1 MSAFKGTKVSPGV
14 AVGPV
19 VRLDRGIV
27 GLHRIV
33 SDPFRERAL
42 YEAAIVLAKDE
53 LACLQQRAQGA
64 DADILMFQIALLED
78 ESFTNEI
85 GDYIAAGAGSAAAV
99 ERAGQIFEARLN
111 NVDNDYIRQRSV
123 DVRDACRRVVDI
135 LDGRPRQKLHLTKPS
150 ILVAN
155 LFFPSD
161 IFALDRSMILGLAA
175 DNDSETSHAAIMART
190 MGIPAVFG
198 LGKGIATQADG
209 HVALIDGQTGTL
221 TVDPTAD
228 DIAQA
233 NHRFALLQRK
243 NRKRHALAGKPC
255 LTRDGTTVTLYAS
268 ASSPEDIEN
277 SMHAGA
283 DGIGIVRTEQ
293 LLLDHLGEE
302 KQFYYYINCLGA
314 AGGRPVTVRTG
325 DVGADDAA
333 PWVEDVRRAAENRR
347 RLLTQ
352 IAALL
357 RAGTRGGLQVVL
369 PMITGPEEWDDVMR
383 EVERCKQRLDR
394 RGVPYAHDLAFGCLI
409 EIPAAALVA
418 DQIMDHGAKFLA
430 IDIDDLVRYT
440 VAGGRGDSQKVR
452 YERADVPAVRR
463 LVDMVCRMAADRKV
477 PVYMCGIMAGTLSE
491 MESYLR
497 DGIRTFCL
505 EWTSLNDLKAEFMAV
520 DLSTDT
526 APQEGKNAESR
537 KSDAEVEQKVLTN
550 PM

>member
-1 MSAFKGTKVSPGV
+1 MPAFKGIKVSPGV

-19 VRLDRGIV
+19 ARLDRGIV

-99 ERAGQIFEARLN
+99 ERAEQIFAARLN

-150 ILVAN
+150 ILVAD

-161 IFALDRSMILGLAA
+161 IFALDRSMILGIAA

-198 LGKGIATQADG
+198 LGKG
-209 HVALIDGQTGTL
+209 VAALAEGRDVLIDGQAGTL
-221 TVDPTAD
+221 TIDPTPD
-228 DIAQA
+228 EIAQA

-255 LTRDGTTVTLYAS
+255 VTRDGTQVALYAS

-277 SMHAGA
+277 AMHAGA
-283 DGIGIVRTEQ
+283 DAIGLVRTEQ

-302 KQFYYYINCLGA
+302 KQYYYYINCLGA

-347 RLLTQ
+347 RLSTQ

-357 RAGTRGGLQVVL
+357 RAGTRGGLRVVL
-369 PMITGPEEWDDVMR
+369 PMITGPEEWDDVMA
-383 EVERCKQRLDR
+383 EVERCKERLHR
-394 RGVPYAHDLAFGCLI
+394 RGVEYDRDLEFGCLI

-440 VAGGRGDSQKVR
+440 VAAGRPESQRGR

-463 LVDMVCRMAADRKV
+463 LVDMVCRMAADRGI
-477 PVYMCGIMAGTLSE
+477 PVYMCGIMAGALPE

-497 DGIRTFCL
+497 DGIRAFCL
-505 EWTSLNDLKAEFMAV
+505 EWISLNDLKAEFMEIDLADDGTSKKDDGKSV
-520 DLSTDT
+520 D
-526 APQEGKNAESR
+526 
-537 KSDAEVEQKVLTN
+537 KSN
-550 PM
+550 GM

>member
-1 MSAFKGTKVSPGV
+1 MPAFKGIKVSPGV

-19 VRLDRGIV
+19 ARLDRGIV

-53 LACLQQRAQGA
+53 LTCLQQHAQGA

-99 ERAGQIFEARLN
+99 ERAEQIFAARLN

-150 ILVAN
+150 ILVAD

-161 IFALDRSMILGLAA
+161 IFALDRSMILGIAA

-198 LGKGIATQADG
+198 LGKG
-209 HVALIDGQTGTL
+209 VAALAEGRDVLIDGQAGTL
-221 TVDPTAD
+221 TIDPTPD
-228 DIAQA
+228 EIAQA

-255 LTRDGTTVTLYAS
+255 VTRDGTQVALYAS

-277 SMHAGA
+277 AMHAGA
-283 DGIGIVRTEQ
+283 DAIGLVRTEQ

-302 KQFYYYINCLGA
+302 KQYYYYINCLGA

-347 RLLTQ
+347 RLSTQ

-357 RAGTRGGLQVVL
+357 RAGTRGGLRVVL
-369 PMITGPEEWDDVMR
+369 PMITGPEEWDDVMA
-383 EVERCKQRLDR
+383 EVERCKERLHR
-394 RGVPYAHDLAFGCLI
+394 RGVEYDRDLEFGCLI

-440 VAGGRGDSQKVR
+440 VAAGRPESQRGR

-463 LVDMVCRMAADRKV
+463 LVDMVCRMAADRGI
-477 PVYMCGIMAGTLSE
+477 PVYMCGIMAGALPE
-491 MESYLR
+491 MEAYLR
-497 DGIRTFCL
+497 DGIRGFCL
-505 EWTSLNDLKAEFMAV
+505 EWISLNDLKAEFMEIDLADDGKSV
-520 DLSTDT
+520 D
-526 APQEGKNAESR
+526 
-537 KSDAEVEQKVLTN
+537 KSN
-550 PM
+550 GM

>member
-1 MSAFKGTKVSPGV
+1 MPAFKGIKVSPGV

-19 VRLDRGIV
+19 ARLDRGIV

-53 LACLQQRAQGA
+53 LTCLQQRAQGA

-99 ERAGQIFEARLN
+99 ERAEQIFAARLN

-150 ILVAN
+150 ILVAD

-161 IFALDRSMILGLAA
+161 IFALDRSMILGIAA

-198 LGKGIATQADG
+198 LGNG
-209 HVALIDGQTGTL
+209 VAALAEGRDVLIDGQAGTL
-221 TVDPTAD
+221 TIDPTPD
-228 DIAQA
+228 EIAQA

-255 LTRDGTTVTLYAS
+255 VTRDGTQVSLYAS

-277 SMHAGA
+277 AMHAGA
-283 DGIGIVRTEQ
+283 DAIGLVRTEQ

-302 KQFYYYINCLGA
+302 KQYYYYINCLGA

-347 RLLTQ
+347 RLSTQ

-357 RAGTRGGLQVVL
+357 RAGTRGGLRVVL
-369 PMITGPEEWDDVMR
+369 PMITGPEEWDDVMA
-383 EVERCKQRLDR
+383 EVERCKERLHR
-394 RGVPYAHDLAFGCLI
+394 RGVEYDRDLEFGCLI

-440 VAGGRGDSQKVR
+440 VAAGRPESQRGR

-463 LVDMVCRMAADRKV
+463 LVDMVCRMAADRGI
-477 PVYMCGIMAGTLSE
+477 PVYMCGIMAGALPE
-491 MESYLR
+491 MEAYLR
-497 DGIRTFCL
+497 DGIRGFCL
-505 EWTSLNDLKAEFMAV
+505 EWISLNDLKAEFMEIDLADDGSSKKDDGKSV
-520 DLSTDT
+520 D
-526 APQEGKNAESR
+526 
-537 KSDAEVEQKVLTN
+537 KSN
-550 PM
+550 GM

>member
-1 MSAFKGTKVSPGV
+1 MPAFKGIKVSPGV

-19 VRLDRGIV
+19 ARLDRGIV

-53 LACLQQRAQGA
+53 LTCLQQRAQGA

-99 ERAGQIFEARLN
+99 ERAEQIFAARLN

-150 ILVAN
+150 ILVAD

-161 IFALDRSMILGLAA
+161 IFALDRSMILGIAA

-198 LGKGIATQADG
+198 LGKG
-209 HVALIDGQTGTL
+209 VAALAEGRDVLIDGQAGTL
-221 TVDPTAD
+221 TIDPTPD
-228 DIAQA
+228 EIAQA

-255 LTRDGTTVTLYAS
+255 VTRDGTQVALYAS

-277 SMHAGA
+277 AMHAGA
-283 DGIGIVRTEQ
+283 DAIGLVRTEQ

-302 KQFYYYINCLGA
+302 KQYYYYINCLGA

-347 RLLTQ
+347 RLSTQ

-357 RAGTRGGLQVVL
+357 RAGTRGGLRVVL
-369 PMITGPEEWDDVMR
+369 PMITGPEEWDDVMA
-383 EVERCKQRLDR
+383 EVERCKERLHR
-394 RGVPYAHDLAFGCLI
+394 RGVEYDRDLEFGCLI

-440 VAGGRGDSQKVR
+440 VAAGRPESQRGR

-463 LVDMVCRMAADRKV
+463 LVDMVCRMAADRGI
-477 PVYMCGIMAGTLSE
+477 PVYMCGIMAGALPE
-491 MESYLR
+491 MEAYLR
-497 DGIRTFCL
+497 DGIRGFCL
-505 EWTSLNDLKAEFMAV
+505 EWISLNDLKAEFMEIDLADDGTAKKDDGKSV
-520 DLSTDT
+520 D
-526 APQEGKNAESR
+526 
-537 KSDAEVEQKVLTN
+537 KSN
-550 PM
+550 GM

>member
-1 MSAFKGTKVSPGV
+1 MPAFKGIKVSPGV

-19 VRLDRGIV
+19 ARLDRGIV

-53 LACLQQRAQGA
+53 LTCLQQRAQGA

-99 ERAGQIFEARLN
+99 ERAEQIFAARLN

-150 ILVAN
+150 ILVAD

-161 IFALDRSMILGLAA
+161 IFALDRSMILGIAA

-198 LGKGIATQADG
+198 LGKG
-209 HVALIDGQTGTL
+209 VAALAEGRDVLIDGQAGTL
-221 TVDPTAD
+221 TIDPTPD
-228 DIAQA
+228 EIAQA

-255 LTRDGTTVTLYAS
+255 VTRDGTQVSLYAS

-277 SMHAGA
+277 AMHAGA
-283 DGIGIVRTEQ
+283 DAIGLVRTEQ

-302 KQFYYYINCLGA
+302 KQYYYYINCLGA

-347 RLLTQ
+347 RLSTQ

-357 RAGTRGGLQVVL
+357 RAGTRGGLRVVL
-369 PMITGPEEWDDVMR
+369 PMITGPEEWDDVMA
-383 EVERCKQRLDR
+383 EVERCKERLHR
-394 RGVPYAHDLAFGCLI
+394 RGVEYDRDLEFGCLI

-440 VAGGRGDSQKVR
+440 VAAGRPESQRGR

-463 LVDMVCRMAADRKV
+463 LVDMVCRMAADRGI
-477 PVYMCGIMAGTLSE
+477 PVYMCGIMAGALPE
-491 MESYLR
+491 MEAYLR
-497 DGIRTFCL
+497 DGIRGFCL
-505 EWTSLNDLKAEFMAV
+505 EWISLNDLKAEFMEIDLADDGSSKKDDGKSV
-520 DLSTDT
+520 D
-526 APQEGKNAESR
+526 
-537 KSDAEVEQKVLTN
+537 KSN
-550 PM
+550 GM

>member
-1 MSAFKGTKVSPGV
+1 MPAFKGIKVSPGV

-19 VRLDRGIV
+19 ARLDRGIV

-53 LACLQQRAQGA
+53 LTCLQQRAQGA

-99 ERAGQIFEARLN
+99 ERAEQIFAARLN

-150 ILVAN
+150 ILVAD

-161 IFALDRSMILGLAA
+161 IFALDRSMILGIAA

-198 LGKGIATQADG
+198 LGKG
-209 HVALIDGQTGTL
+209 VAALAEGRDVLIDGQAGTL
-221 TVDPTAD
+221 TIDPTPD
-228 DIAQA
+228 EIAQA

-255 LTRDGTTVTLYAS
+255 VTRDGTQVALYAS

-277 SMHAGA
+277 AMHAGA
-283 DGIGIVRTEQ
+283 DAIGLVRTEQ

-302 KQFYYYINCLGA
+302 KQYYYYINCLGA

-347 RLLTQ
+347 RLSTQ

-357 RAGTRGGLQVVL
+357 RAGTRGGLRVVL
-369 PMITGPEEWDDVMR
+369 PMITGPEEWDDVMA
-383 EVERCKQRLDR
+383 EVERCKERLHR
-394 RGVPYAHDLAFGCLI
+394 RGVEYDRDLEFGCLI

-440 VAGGRGDSQKVR
+440 VAAGRPESQRGR

-463 LVDMVCRMAADRKV
+463 LVDMVCRMAADRGI
-477 PVYMCGIMAGTLSE
+477 PVYMCGIMAGALPE
-491 MESYLR
+491 MEAYLR
-497 DGIRTFCL
+497 DGIRGFCL
-505 EWTSLNDLKAEFMAV
+505 EWISLNDLKAEFMEIDLADDGSSKKDDGKSV
-520 DLSTDT
+520 D
-526 APQEGKNAESR
+526 
-537 KSDAEVEQKVLTN
+537 KSN
-550 PM
+550 GM

>member
-1 MSAFKGTKVSPGV
+1 MPAFKGIKVSPGV

-19 VRLDRGIV
+19 ARLDRGIV

-53 LACLQQRAQGA
+53 LTCLQQRAQGA

-99 ERAGQIFEARLN
+99 ERAEQIFAARLN

-150 ILVAN
+150 ILVAD

-161 IFALDRSMILGLAA
+161 IFALDRSMILGIAA

-198 LGKGIATQADG
+198 LGKGVAAQAEGRD
-209 HVALIDGQTGTL
+209 VLIDGQAGTL
-221 TVDPTAD
+221 TIDPTPD
-228 DIAQA
+228 EIAQA

-255 LTRDGTTVTLYAS
+255 VTRDGTQVSLYAS

-277 SMHAGA
+277 AMHAGA
-283 DGIGIVRTEQ
+283 DAIGLVRTEQ

-302 KQFYYYINCLGA
+302 KQYYYYINCLGA

-347 RLLTQ
+347 RLSTQ

-357 RAGTRGGLQVVL
+357 RAGTRGGLRVVL
-369 PMITGPEEWDDVMR
+369 PMITGPEEWDDVMA
-383 EVERCKQRLDR
+383 EVERCKERLHR
-394 RGVPYAHDLAFGCLI
+394 RGVEYDRDLEFGCLI

-440 VAGGRGDSQKVR
+440 VAAGRPESQRGR

-463 LVDMVCRMAADRKV
+463 LVDMVCRMAADRGI
-477 PVYMCGIMAGTLSE
+477 PVYMCGIMAGALPE
-491 MESYLR
+491 MEAYLR
-497 DGIRTFCL
+497 DGIRGFCL
-505 EWTSLNDLKAEFMAV
+505 EWISLNDLKAEFMEIDLADDGKSV
-520 DLSTDT
+520 D
-526 APQEGKNAESR
+526 
-537 KSDAEVEQKVLTN
+537 KSN
-550 PM
+550 GM

>member
-1 MSAFKGTKVSPGV
+1 MPAFKGIKVSPGV

-19 VRLDRGIV
+19 ARLDRGIV

-42 YEAAIVLAKDE
+42 YEAAIVLAKDK

-99 ERAGQIFEARLN
+99 ERAEQIFAARLN

-150 ILVAN
+150 ILVAD

-161 IFALDRSMILGLAA
+161 IFALDRSMILGIAA

-198 LGKGIATQADG
+198 LGKG
-209 HVALIDGQTGTL
+209 VAALAEGRDVLIDGQAGTL
-221 TVDPTAD
+221 TIDPTPD
-228 DIAQA
+228 EIAQA

-255 LTRDGTTVTLYAS
+255 VTRDGTQVSLYAS

-277 SMHAGA
+277 AMHAGA
-283 DGIGIVRTEQ
+283 DAIGLVRTEQ

-302 KQFYYYINCLGA
+302 KQYYYYINCLGA

-347 RLLTQ
+347 RLSTQ

-357 RAGTRGGLQVVL
+357 RAGTRGGLRVVL
-369 PMITGPEEWDDVMR
+369 PMITGPEEWDDVMA
-383 EVERCKQRLDR
+383 EVERCKERLHR
-394 RGVPYAHDLAFGCLI
+394 RGVEYDRDLEFGCLI

-440 VAGGRGDSQKVR
+440 VAAGRPESQRGR
-452 YERADVPAVRR
+452 YERADIPAVRR
-463 LVDMVCRMAADRKV
+463 LVDMVCRMAADRGI
-477 PVYMCGIMAGTLSE
+477 PVYMCGIMAGALPE
-491 MESYLR
+491 MEAYLR
-497 DGIRTFCL
+497 DGIRGFCL
-505 EWTSLNDLKAEFMAV
+505 EWISLNDLKAEFMEIDLADDGTSKKDDGKSV
-520 DLSTDT
+520 D
-526 APQEGKNAESR
+526 
-537 KSDAEVEQKVLTN
+537 KSN
-550 PM
+550 GM

>member
-1 MSAFKGTKVSPGV
+1 MPAFKGIKVSPGV

-19 VRLDRGIV
+19 ARLDRGIV

-53 LACLQQRAQGA
+53 LTCLQQRAQGA

-99 ERAGQIFEARLN
+99 ERAEQIFAARLN

-150 ILVAN
+150 ILVAD

-161 IFALDRSMILGLAA
+161 IFALDRSMILGIAA

-198 LGKGIATQADG
+198 LGKG
-209 HVALIDGQTGTL
+209 VAALAEGRDVLIDGQAGTL
-221 TVDPTAD
+221 TIDPTPD
-228 DIAQA
+228 EIAQA

-255 LTRDGTTVTLYAS
+255 VTRDGTQVALYAS

-277 SMHAGA
+277 AMHAGA
-283 DGIGIVRTEQ
+283 DAIGLVRTEQ

-302 KQFYYYINCLGA
+302 KQYYYYINCLGA

-347 RLLTQ
+347 RLSTQ

-357 RAGTRGGLQVVL
+357 RAGTRGGLRVVL
-369 PMITGPEEWDDVMR
+369 PMITGPEEWDDVMA
-383 EVERCKQRLDR
+383 EVERCKERLHR
-394 RGVPYAHDLAFGCLI
+394 RGVEYDRDLEFGCLI

-440 VAGGRGDSQKVR
+440 VAAGRPESQRGR

-463 LVDMVCRMAADRKV
+463 LVDMVCRMAADRGI
-477 PVYMCGIMAGTLSE
+477 PVYMCGIMAGALPE
-491 MESYLR
+491 MEAYLR
-497 DGIRTFCL
+497 DGIRGFCL
-505 EWTSLNDLKAEFMAV
+505 EWISLNDLKAEFMEIDLADDGTSKKDDGKSV
-520 DLSTDT
+520 D
-526 APQEGKNAESR
+526 
-537 KSDAEVEQKVLTN
+537 KSN
-550 PM
+550 GM

>member
-1 MSAFKGTKVSPGV
+1 MSMPAYKGIKVSPGV

-19 VRLDRGIV
+19 VRLNRGTV

-53 LACLQQRAQGA
+53 LTLLQQRAQGA

-99 ERAGQIFEARLN
+99 ERAEQIFAARLN

-198 LGKGIATQADG
+198 LGKGIAALADG
-209 HVALIDGQTGTL
+209 HEALIDGQAGTV
-221 TVDPTAD
+221 TIDPTPD

-233 NHRFALLQRK
+233 NHHLALLQRK

-255 LTRDGTTVTLYAS
+255 ITRDGTAVTLYAS

-302 KQFYYYINCLGA
+302 KQYYHYINCLGA

-347 RLLTQ
+347 RLSTQ
-352 IAALL
+352 ITALL
-357 RAGTRGGLQVVL
+357 RAGTRGGLRVVL

-394 RGVPYAHDLAFGCLI
+394 RGVDYARDLEFGCLI

-430 IDIDDLVRYT
+430 IDIDDLVHYT
-440 VAGGRGDSQKVR
+440 VAAGRSDASKGR
-452 YERADVPAVRR
+452 YERADAPAVRR
-463 LVDMVCRMAADRKV
+463 LVDMVCRMAADRGV
-477 PVYMCGIMAGTLSE
+477 PVYMCGIMARDLPE

-497 DGIRTFCL
+497 DGIRAFCL
-505 EWTSLNDLKAEFMAV
+505 EWISLNELKAEFMETDLTADAAPAETKSSVKSV
-520 DLSTDT
+520 D
-526 APQEGKNAESR
+526 K
-537 KSDAEVEQKVLTN
+537 
-550 PM
+550 